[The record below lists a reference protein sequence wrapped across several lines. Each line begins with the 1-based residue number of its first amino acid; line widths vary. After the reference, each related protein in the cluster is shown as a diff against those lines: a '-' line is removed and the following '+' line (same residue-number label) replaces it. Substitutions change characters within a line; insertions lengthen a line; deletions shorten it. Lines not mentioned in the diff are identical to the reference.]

1 MPWDN
6 NTGGGGRN
14 NGGGPWGQPPGGG
27 GPRKPGGTP
36 SLEDILNRGRDR
48 FRGGLPGGIPGSRW
62 VVLGVVVVVG
72 GLWLSQCTY
81 SLAPQE
87 VGVEMF
93 LGKPM
98 AELSEQGLH
107 FMFWPFQTVERVV
120 TTENQT
126 EIGSINAGDAQ
137 SSNEGLMLTADQNIV
152 DVKFSVLWQVS
163 DPAKFLFDVNDPTEM
178 VRAAGESA
186 MREVVGR
193 RPADDIFRTA
203 KAAVQLDVQE
213 ITQGI
218 LDSYGAGVHVTQVA
232 LENVAPPSEVADA
245 FDEVQRAEQDEDRF
259 QEEARQYANTKL
271 GGARGQAAQIRESAA
286 AYEDQ
291 VVKQAQGQAA
301 RFTAIYEQYAKA
313 PEVTRQ
319 RLYLETME
327 QVLGG
332 VNKVLVDK
340 SAAGSVVPYLPLPSL
355 APSTAPAPPPNGA
368 AVSPATLP
376 SAAPAL
382 IDNSS
387 SSTVTAPAD
396 NSTAGN

>member
-36 SLEDILNRGRDR
+36 SLEDILNRGRDS
-48 FRGGLPGGIPGSRW
+48 FRGGLPGGVPGGRW
-62 VVLGVVVVVG
+62 AVLGVVVVVA
-72 GLWLSQCTY
+72 GLWLSQCFY

-87 VGVEMF
+87 VGVELF

-98 AELSEQGLH
+98 AQLSEQGLH

-126 EIGSINAGDAQ
+126 EIGSINAGDTQ

-163 DPAKFLFDVNDPTEM
+163 DPAKFLFDVNDPTAM

-203 KAAVQLDVQE
+203 KAAVALDVEQ

-218 LDSYGAGVHVTQVA
+218 LDSYGAGVHVTQVT
-232 LENVAPPSEVADA
+232 LENVAPPVEVADA

-286 AYEDQ
+286 AYKDQ

-319 RLYLETME
+319 RIYLETME
-327 QVLGG
+327 QVLAD
-332 VNKVLVDK
+332 VNKVVVDK
-340 SAAGSVVPYLPLPSL
+340 SATGGVVPYLPLPSL
-355 APSTAPAPPPNGA
+355 APTAASR
-368 AVSPATLP
+368 SPANAGALP
-376 SAAPAL
+376 PAAPTL
-382 IDNSS
+382 TDNSS
-387 SSTVTAPAD
+387 NSTVSAPAD
-396 NSTAGN
+396 DSTAGN